1 MSRGKTRQRA
11 GIAALLTA
19 ALIIVLLTPASIQAE
34 VTPVFPSGVRESE
47 MFDYPEFSLPEA
59 ELNEE
64 EAEKMQLVLDGI
76 FSQQLEEHE
85 IPGLAAV
92 VVKDGETVYSQ
103 GLGYASLKE
112 KEAFDPA
119 EHLIRPGSVG
129 KIFTWI
135 AVLQQVEAGELD
147 LYRDVN
153 QYLPEPYRLNPPGN
167 NYVTLRDLMTHS
179 AGFEDRMV
187 GILSDPDAELK
198 SLEDY
203 IAGDGPALVRPSG
216 EVAAYSNYGTTL
228 AGYLVEVVSGMPYT
242 NYLEENIFQ
251 PLNMGSSTVRQ
262 PLPEKLEDRMSR
274 GYNLENG
281 RFIPG
286 DFEVFQEYPAGGH
299 TVSPADMSRLLTF
312 LLAEEGSEEQEI
324 LSLEYRKKLLEILF
338 QQHPE
343 TAGFSHGLMEYDLFG
358 EKMFWHGGDTRLF
371 HSGLFILPD
380 RSTGIFV
387 TYNGPGGTFARLE
400 LLRALGRAHW
410 NLDYQVPLP
419 AEDPELAE
427 YTGNYYSTRRA
438 QTTPEKLLA
447 VLNQV
452 RVRSADDYLL
462 VSGYRDRAYYPL
474 ERDVFV
480 SQTGGDY
487 LYFTRDGDDR
497 VEMMFEGNNPVE
509 AYERQP
515 WHQNYLLHSG
525 IVLLALLSYILT
537 LLVNIRR
544 LFKGSRV
551 SGLSTRSRI
560 PSWPEIALALLGLI
574 FLGLQVLIIYQ
585 LLEAPYGWPA
595 LMGLAGL
602 LPIVMLLLIIKIIY
616 QLIRKG
622 PLARGFIN
630 QLLLVII
637 SLSFILLLY
646 NYNFI
651 GFGVF
656 F

>member
-1 MSRGKTRQRA
+1 MFRDKTRQGSGTA
-11 GIAALLTA
+11 VLLTA
-19 ALIIVLLTPASIQAE
+19 ALIIVLLTAASLQAE
-34 VTPVFPSGVRESE
+34 VTPVYPSRVRESE
-47 MFDYPEFSLPEA
+47 MLDYPELPLLEA
-59 ELNEE
+59 ELDEE
-64 EAEKMQLVLDGI
+64 EIEKMQLVLDGI
-76 FSQQLEEHE
+76 FSQQLEEHD

-112 KEAFDPA
+112 RESFDPA
-119 EHLIRPGSVG
+119 EHLVRPGSVG

-135 AVLQQVEAGELD
+135 AVIQQVEAGELD

-153 QYLPEPYRLNPPGN
+153 QYLPEPHRLNPPGN

-187 GILSDPDAELK
+187 GILSDPEADLR

-203 IAGDGPALVRPSG
+203 IAGDGPALIRPPG
-216 EVAAYSNYGTTL
+216 EVAAYSNFGTTL
-228 AGYLVEVVSGMPYT
+228 AGYLVELVSGMSYID
-242 NYLEENIFQ
+242 YLEENIFQ
-251 PLNMGSSTVRQ
+251 PLNMESSTVRQ
-262 PLPEKLEDRMSR
+262 PLPENLEERMSR

-281 RFIPG
+281 KFIPG

-312 LLAEEGSEEQEI
+312 LLAEEGSEEEEI
-324 LSLEYRKKLLEILF
+324 LSLEYRQKLLEILF
-338 QQHPE
+338 RQHPE
-343 TAGFSHGLMEYDLFG
+343 TVGLSHGLMEYDLFG
-358 EKMFWHGGDTRLF
+358 EEIFWHGGDTRLF
-371 HSGLFILPD
+371 HSGLFLLPD

-400 LLRALGRAHW
+400 LLRALGRAYW
-410 NLDYQVPLP
+410 NLDYQILSQ
-419 AEDPELAE
+419 AEDVDLGE
-427 YTGNYYSTRRA
+427 YTGNYFSTRRS

-452 RVRSADDYLL
+452 EISSDDDHLL
-462 VSGYRDRAYYPL
+462 VSSYQDRAYYPL
-474 ERDVFV
+474 ERDVFI

-497 VEMMFEGNNPVE
+497 VEMMFEGNNPIE
-509 AYERQP
+509 AYEKQP

-537 LLVNIRR
+537 LLVNIHR
-544 LFKGSRV
+544 LFKGSRD
-551 SGLSTRSRI
+551 SRLSTRSRI
-560 PSWPEIALALLGLI
+560 PSWPGIALALLGLI

-585 LLEAPYGWPA
+585 LLEAPYGWPG

-602 LPIVMLLLIIKIIY
+602 LPVVMLLLIIKIIY

-622 PLARGFIN
+622 PLARGFIT
-630 QLLLVII
+630 QLLLIII
-637 SLSFILLLY
+637 SLSFILVLY